1 MPSKQNIAIK
11 FVLVLFVCATHFA
24 LTLIACSCGNRNSS
38 EDLKE
43 SNDGRPF
50 LVVHGTDSELGA
62 QNVEVIV
69 EIKNNPGILGIDF
82 EIYYDDTVMVLLD
95 SQSTLDLEGC
105 VYTSPSYYRNP
116 TTFLW
121 DFQDVTW
128 TEDGAI
134 LKLYFNIFETA
145 SLGKHEIKLMY
156 EYGNIFDANGIPLD
170 IEVKNAYINIE
181 E

>member
-24 LTLIACSCGNRNSS
+24 LTLIACSCGNTNSS

-82 EIYYDDTVMVLLD
+82 EIYYDDMKGLVILPKVLENFD
-95 SQSTLDLEGC
+95 KIS
-105 VYTSPSYYRNP
+105 
-116 TTFLW
+116 
-121 DFQDVTW
+121 
-128 TEDGAI
+128 
-134 LKLYFNIFETA
+134 
-145 SLGKHEIKLMY
+145 
-156 EYGNIFDANGIPLD
+156 IFDIFGENFYQGEIMPSIKIKHLLPGVYR
-170 IEVKNAYINIE
+170 IELYNNRVKENRVLIVN
-181 E
+181 

>member
-82 EIYYDDTVMVLLD
+82 EI
-95 SQSTLDLEGC
+95 
-105 VYTSPSYYRNP
+105 
-116 TTFLW
+116 
-121 DFQDVTW
+121 
-128 TEDGAI
+128 
-134 LKLYFNIFETA
+134 
-145 SLGKHEIKLMY
+145 
-156 EYGNIFDANGIPLD
+156 
-170 IEVKNAYINIE
+170 
-181 E
+181 